1 MKPESVIVDL
11 AAEVGGNCERPSLAS
26 SFYMDSVALDR
37 ERVRQLKVPVSWQ
50 RYWDSLPPGRR
61 FGKRGSGGILIP
73 LQLHSVNVIGELLY
87 IPGLRV

>member
-26 SFYMDSVALDR
+26 SFYMDSVELDR
-37 ERVRQLKVPVSWQ
+37 GRVRQLKVPVSWQ
-50 RYWDSLPPGRR
+50 RYWDLLPPGRR
-61 FGKRGSGGILIP
+61 FGKRGSGSILP

-87 IPGLRV
+87 ILGLRV